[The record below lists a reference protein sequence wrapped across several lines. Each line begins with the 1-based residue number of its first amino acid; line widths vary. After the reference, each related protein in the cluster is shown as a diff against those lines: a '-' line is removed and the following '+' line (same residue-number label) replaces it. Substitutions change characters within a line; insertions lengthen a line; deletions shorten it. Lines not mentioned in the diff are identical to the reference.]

1 MSVIFDIAGD
11 GLTDVQTILVVFD
24 NRIMPPVLIGVTTK
38 LVTAAVFQKLMLVRP
53 FKVLQF

>member
-24 NRIMPPVLIGVTTK
+24 NRIMPLVLIGVTTK

-53 FKVLQF
+53 FMVLQF